1 MFELEYRIATRER
14 KLYELFKNILKGFWF
29 YYLEILKQSYTSIIV
44 PKAIESRK
52 LLQICKQVVTRL
64 L

>member
-29 YYLEILKQSYTSIIV
+29 NYLEILNLFQNSSYI
-44 PKAIESRK
+44 A
-52 LLQICKQVVTRL
+52 
-64 L
+64 